1 MGGNKGE
8 RVLKRQITQLSFSGS
23 GSGPGLVRL
32 SLDFDHNHHDSR
44 VSYVGDGA
52 LKRRSL
58 QPAANYGFEVYRLA
72 IRIIESGFAIR
83 DRV

>member
-8 RVLKRQITQLSFSGS
+8 RVLERQITQLSFS

-32 SLDFDHNHHDSR
+32 SLDFDQNHHDSR